1 MRNLSLH
8 THTHTTHK
16 ARSKKLFTNAPPK
29 LYFNMETFET
39 LKQSQRTF
47 TSPPPRDVID
57 GGGFCPALWLGARHP
72 SPEIL
77 RSLRKNHLPPNGALA
92 APNLRWR
99 TGVPRNAC
107 HDQAGSVSSDPTR
120 VYIRRADPLNKTS
133 FTKPQIRI

>member
-57 GGGFCPALWLGARHP
+57 GGGGSALHCGWGRAIQVRKFCDHCARIICPQLAPWLRPISAGAPACPAMRAMTRREALVPIRHV
-72 SPEIL
+72 STY
-77 RSLRKNHLPPNGALA
+77 A
-92 APNLRWR
+92 API
-99 TGVPRNAC
+99 
-107 HDQAGSVSSDPTR
+107 H
-120 VYIRRADPLNKTS
+120 
-133 FTKPQIRI
+133 